1 MLKVIS
7 LFIILSITGFIT
19 IWIKNNPGLIA
30 IEWQGWLIETSVAII
45 LCATVVLFIAI
56 ILNYWLLK
64 KIFSIPKAIQNNY
77 KINKTDKAN
86 KTIIKALSAKN
97 MGEIELAEK
106 LSKQAK
112 YLNNSPLKL
121 LLDTEINNYNNN
133 EEVYIKDLN
142 NMLVY
147 PETMLLGIKNLSNFY
162 FQKGDTKKA
171 IKVINKA
178 PLTRNTPDWFY
189 ITSFKLNILERNW
202 DEIIKSIRNIEKY
215 TKISKADIKLIK
227 SRIYLFQAL
236 EYNNKN
242 NDNNFKYINES
253 LKFDP
258 SFAPAII
265 FKAKLLYAQN
275 DTLGLNYIKK
285 SWKKFSH
292 PDIANFVTE
301 LYKTKPKNELLKI
314 IKSLTKL
321 NNNTFIN
328 NIALARVAIS
338 IGLWNVA
345 RQSLKIIPE
354 KDWTKDIFIM
364 MADLE
369 KKEHGNINK
378 SDYWIKKA
386 ENANLDFSWGCTS
399 CTYTSTSWSLICP
412 NCNNVDTIKWQQF
425 SKSKTTVNK
434 LSSIETTKPKGVI
447 EELKSGM
454 DR

>member
-56 ILNYWLLK
+56 ILTYWLLK

-178 PLTRNTPDWFY
+178 PLT
-189 ITSFKLNILERNW
+189 
-202 DEIIKSIRNIEKY
+202 
-215 TKISKADIKLIK
+215 
-227 SRIYLFQAL
+227 
-236 EYNNKN
+236 
-242 NDNNFKYINES
+242 
-253 LKFDP
+253 
-258 SFAPAII
+258 
-265 FKAKLLYAQN
+265 
-275 DTLGLNYIKK
+275 
-285 SWKKFSH
+285 
-292 PDIANFVTE
+292 
-301 LYKTKPKNELLKI
+301 
-314 IKSLTKL
+314 
-321 NNNTFIN
+321 
-328 NIALARVAIS
+328 
-338 IGLWNVA
+338 
-345 RQSLKIIPE
+345 
-354 KDWTKDIFIM
+354 
-364 MADLE
+364 
-369 KKEHGNINK
+369 
-378 SDYWIKKA
+378 
-386 ENANLDFSWGCTS
+386 
-399 CTYTSTSWSLICP
+399 
-412 NCNNVDTIKWQQF
+412 
-425 SKSKTTVNK
+425 
-434 LSSIETTKPKGVI
+434 
-447 EELKSGM
+447 
-454 DR
+454 